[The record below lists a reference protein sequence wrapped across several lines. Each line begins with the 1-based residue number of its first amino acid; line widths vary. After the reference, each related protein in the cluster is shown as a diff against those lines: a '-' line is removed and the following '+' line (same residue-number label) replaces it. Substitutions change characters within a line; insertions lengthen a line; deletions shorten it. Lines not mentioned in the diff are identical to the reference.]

1 MPTTQPQPTGFHTS
15 QSASSVSWGEE
26 GILGRWFRGA
36 ERTLGRLARHRALS
50 ILLVGLLSFITSA
63 ALSLLVRMPQPHI
76 ADEFDY
82 LLTHALPLEPDAKPR
97 SWFLTP
103 KTLFNYLVRMRT
115 TIMASDHGDVSPG
128 ESPTKAPGGLA

>member
-1 MPTTQPQPTGFHTS
+1 MPTTQPQPTGFRTS
-15 QSASSVSWGEE
+15 RSASSGSWGVE

-82 LLTHALPLEPDAKPR
+82 LLTHALPLEPDAKPPKLVPYIENIVQLPR
-97 SWFLTP
+97 SHEDH
-103 KTLFNYLVRMRT
+103 
-115 TIMASDHGDVSPG
+115 DHG
-128 ESPTKAPGGLA
+128 L